1 MGTIHLLLTDVV
13 MPGMNGRALAEKLAG
28 QRPQLRVLY
37 MSGYTGQA
45 VGHGVLAPGS
55 HFLAKPFTRDS
66 LARKVREVLDE
77 AEQIVVRLPQPEL
90 GLETQRKV
98 SQ

>member
-1 MGTIHLLLTDVV
+1 
-13 MPGMNGRALAEKLAG
+13 MPGMNGRALAEKLAL

-55 HFLAKPFTRDS
+55 HFLAKPFTRDG

-90 GLETQRKV
+90 GPETQRKV